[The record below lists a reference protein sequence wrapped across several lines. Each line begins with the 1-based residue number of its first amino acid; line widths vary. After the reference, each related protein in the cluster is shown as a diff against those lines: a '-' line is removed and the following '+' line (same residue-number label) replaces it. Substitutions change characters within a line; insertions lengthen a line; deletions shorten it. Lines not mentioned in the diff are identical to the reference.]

1 VSRLRCTL
9 VALLA
14 VSTVSFAV
22 GVAAE
27 RSDADTHAPE
37 AAQTEAAGAGAAET
51 HEEAGAAES
60 EEGHA
65 EPASGE
71 TSSEDERVLGIDLES
86 TPLVVL
92 AVLAGLGLAAL
103 GATRFGRLRG
113 FLLAVALVALA
124 WAALDLREV
133 LLQLDESR
141 TDVALVAMM
150 VAVLHL
156 AAAAVSG
163 RLAQQPGPVS

>member
-1 VSRLRCTL
+1 
-9 VALLA
+9 
-14 VSTVSFAV
+14 
-22 GVAAE
+22 
-27 RSDADTHAPE
+27 
-37 AAQTEAAGAGAAET
+37 
-51 HEEAGAAES
+51 
-60 EEGHA
+60 
-65 EPASGE
+65 
-71 TSSEDERVLGIDLES
+71 
-86 TPLVVL
+86 
-92 AVLAGLGLAAL
+92 
-103 GATRFGRLRG
+103 
-113 FLLAVALVALA
+113 VALVALA